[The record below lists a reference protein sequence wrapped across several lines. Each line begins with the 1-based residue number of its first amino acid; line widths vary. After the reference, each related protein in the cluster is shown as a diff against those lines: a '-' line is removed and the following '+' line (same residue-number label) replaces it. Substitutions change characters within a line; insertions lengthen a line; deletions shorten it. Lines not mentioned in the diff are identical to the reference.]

1 MFGARIFSYHP
12 IFRNWRA
19 VMLKRFF
26 LVPVF
31 FGLLISNAYSQKMD
45 DLSTYISDLESKL
58 SCPIKTIS
66 EKTEAVDLLGRNV
79 NVQYSCVDDKPLLDT
94 AVLLDEKGLLI
105 FEASKTVFETGE
117 IVTREK
123 YVNYYEDGTEKSSEQ
138 HIYREGGRA
147 GSGRLTSIY
156 LGYSETSKMTIRRT
170 VNPSKVSEERWEY
183 YPNDVVSKRIIIND
197 NEQWRQEFTI
207 EYNDL
212 SQKIK
217 ETEVFY
223 DPGETVPYNSSV
235 TDYDPKTQKTLLS
248 VSYDYE
254 DGVKKTKSVYEYEK
268 GKLVSQTIYELV
280 YDDEGNLV
288 NEKKISKET
297 F

>member
-1 MFGARIFSYHP
+1 
-12 IFRNWRA
+12 
-19 VMLKRFF
+19 MLKKLF
-26 LVPVF
+26 LVPAF
-31 FGLLISNAYSQKMD
+31 FSLLISNAYSQKID
-45 DLSTYISDLESKL
+45 DLSAYISDLESKL
-58 SCPIKTIS
+58 SCPIKTINK
-66 EKTEAVDLLGRNV
+66 EIDTVDLLDRNV
-79 NVQYSCVDDKPLLDT
+79 HVQYTCVDNKPLLET
-94 AVLLDEKGLLI
+94 AVLLDDQGHII

-117 IVTREK
+117 VVTREK
-123 YVNYYEDGTEKSSEQ
+123 YITYYEDGVEKSSEQ
-138 HIYREGGRA
+138 HIYREGGRV

-156 LGYSETSKMTIRRT
+156 LEYSQTSKMTKRKT
-170 VNPSKVSEERWEY
+170 VNPSKTSEERWEY
-183 YPNDVVSKRIIIND
+183 YSDDVISKRIIIND

-207 EYNDL
+207 EYNER
-212 SQKIK
+212 SQKTK

-280 YDDEGNLV
+280 YDDEGKLV